1 MRPRSGFWLLAGA
14 IAAVLLALLGWG
26 AIAVAE
32 RYFSDNND
40 LRDLAVALVPPGAK
54 VILEDSSECSRSG
67 WDGVFTFRDTCHE
80 IRFSLPESA
89 SEAGFDATVALA
101 ESNGWTILAE
111 HNGRSFDVRLP
122 GYRGYV
128 RLREAADIQ
137 ACVASAPQ
145 EPGFCYHSVSVIE
158 AD

>member
-1 MRPRSGFWLLAGA
+1 VAGA
-14 IAAVLLALLGWG
+14 IGVVLLASLGWG

-32 RYFSDNND
+32 RYLSDNND
-40 LRDLAVALVPPGAK
+40 LRDLAIALVPPGAA
-54 VILEDSSECSRSG
+54 VVLEDSSECSRSG
-67 WDGVFTFRDTCHE
+67 WEGVFTVRDTCHE
-80 IRFSLPESA
+80 VRFLLLEST
-89 SEAGFDATVALA
+89 SEAGFAASLALA
-101 ESNGWTILAE
+101 ESNGWTIVAE
-111 HNGRSFDVRLP
+111 HNKRSFDVRLP